1 MNIRKALVSSR
12 LRSQLIQRLIPALL
26 SGATIGVVGCEA
38 PADGDEV
45 AAQELRT
52 NEAIAIGGERAA
64 TVAKPPV
71 VKPAPIVIGGATT
84 GVGKEMQRLHPWV
97 VTIGG
102 TGGLSCR
109 GVLIHPSWVLTA
121 AHCIGPIAGQVSY
134 SRTDPAT
141 GAVIGQGTRSFDVN
155 GSHRGMFVHPDYVSD
170 AGFGQPRNDIAL
182 IRLATPFTID
192 QNIQTAGLPLLPS
205 NPGRTGAL
213 AVAGHSAP
221 VPAGYDASVKAV
233 VLGPSECSTP
243 NGFMCMKPPTGSV
256 CAGDSGS
263 GFLMNLGGRATV
275 VGIASNMT
283 GGGDCL
289 PAGGELQAA
298 DVYAYRGWILSTMG
312 KSLDQVA
319 GQVRLRWTGSSSSST
334 MSLLCERPGS
344 PLVSVPTDVPG
355 GEIGVDCDT
364 THAVRVYCQAA
375 TDSNLYR
382 FTQRIFAPNGT
393 VTVQPQPFLS
403 LFTVF
408 LADPST
414 SFQEFSCGFI
424 KKDAVV
430 LPVGDVSTAAL

>member
-1 MNIRKALVSSR
+1 MNIRKALVSPL
-12 LRSQLIQRLIPALL
+12 LRRQVIQKLLPALL
-26 SGATIGVVGCEA
+26 STAAPGLLGCEA
-38 PADGDEV
+38 PAGDDEV
-45 AAQELRT
+45 TSQELR
-52 NEAIAIGGERAA
+52 AVDGIGATGVETAA
-64 TVAKPPV
+64 PVGKPPV
-71 VKPAPIVIGGATT
+71 VRPAPIVVGGGTT
-84 GVGKEMQRLHPWV
+84 TVGKEVQRLHPWV
-97 VTIGG
+97 VNISG
-102 TGGLSCR
+102 TGRLSCR

-121 AHCIGPIAGQVSY
+121 GHCIGTIAGQVSY

-141 GAVIGQGTRSFDVN
+141 GAVSHDVRSFDVN
-155 GSHRGMFVHPDYVSD
+155 GSHRGMFVHPEYVSD

-182 IRLATPFTID
+182 IKLATPFAID

-221 VPAGYDASVKAV
+221 VPAGYDALVKAV

-243 NGFMCMKPPTGSV
+243 NGFMCMRPPTGSV

-263 GFLMNLGGRATV
+263 GFLMNLSGRATV

-289 PAGGELQAA
+289 PAGGELQVA
-298 DVYAYRGWILSTMG
+298 DVYTYRSWILATMG

-334 MSLLCERPGS
+334 MSLLCERLGS
-344 PLVSVPTDVPG
+344 PLVSVSADVPG

-375 TDSNLYR
+375 SDSNLYS
-382 FTQRIFAPNGT
+382 FTQRTFSNGT
-393 VTVQPQPFLS
+393 VSVQQQPFLS

-424 KKDAVV
+424 KKDAVT
-430 LPVGDVSTAAL
+430 LPIGDPVATAAL